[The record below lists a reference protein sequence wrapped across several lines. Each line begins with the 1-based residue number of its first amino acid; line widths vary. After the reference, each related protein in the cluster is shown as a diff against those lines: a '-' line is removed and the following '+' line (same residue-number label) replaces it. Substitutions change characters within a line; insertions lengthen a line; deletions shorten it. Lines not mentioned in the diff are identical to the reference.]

1 MRRAARVDANH
12 GKIVA
17 AFRKAGA
24 SVFSGAALG
33 QGFPDLIV
41 GYAGR
46 TFLVEVKDGDKPL
59 SARTLTPDQQEFV
72 KNWKGDWTLIESV
85 EEVGHFIAQADYDA
99 QEWR

>member
-1 MRRAARVDANH
+1 MRASRTDANQ
-12 GKIVA
+12 KRIVA
-17 AFRKAGA
+17 ALRKAGA
-24 SVFSGAALG
+24 SVYVGSAIKS
-33 QGFPDLIV
+33 GFPDLIV

-46 TFLVEVKDGDKPL
+46 TFLCEVKDGSKPP
-59 SARTLTPDQQEFV
+59 SARQLTPDQQEFV